1 MIKKSFSRNFS
12 NDFDK
17 GSNTFSPFSTLN
29 NFYSSKRIC
38 QTVTT
43 TTSNNPMK
51 TNSFF
56 YNRKNIDS
64 LKSTRE
70 NINLFHTTLLR
81 NKIKN
86 NEKYKKLVLSSD
98 ENDKFIS
105 IFSDT
110 TKSINNNSIYFNSN
124 KNINKNTKK
133 YFNYNSENKKLLNQ
147 KSSLKKYS
155 KNFKNFSNLKLKD
168 NILIKIP
175 SNHYENLSQF
185 NSKIKQEIKENYIKS
200 YKNNLL
206 NKYILT
212 EENNIK
218 EYQLN
223 INLKKHSLKLYDIFN
238 STYEQYE
245 KNIYFK
251 LSEEQDKNYLL
262 IQKENNLKKQINNL
276 KIKID
281 KNRKILS
288 ENIRN
293 KFFFMCVKNKS
304 KILDN
309 FSRSD
314 YNEIRYDQKLLFHRL
329 YSENVNQKKLFSNKN
344 IINKKVLTKR
354 NSSNFGDFHSFKKQ
368 RTSKTLEILNFDKN
382 YVPRVNKLFVQTPEE
397 FIQYLN
403 SISYKISDLIHNYN
417 VIQDDILKLKKE
429 YAKCKEENEEYY
441 IKYVK
446 KFEIDLENA
455 ERNIKFVKE
464 KNNEL
469 NIIKLR
475 SKRKAKF
482 LKKNIK
488 NVQIKLY
495 EMIGTLKN
503 EMKINKTIK
512 ESNDIEYIKFI
523 EKCVNIVLEK
533 RKILLNLYP
542 IQYKILLNK
551 IERNKKQKQAIINKE
566 KYKQQFNEK
575 IKKVLNKNEKIIFKK
590 NKRAYSVEFK
600 INSNKIDNNLKTNN
614 YRIKNDM
621 YKEFFQLLN
630 D

>member
-1 MIKKSFSRNFS
+1 MLMKKNYSRNFS
-12 NDFDK
+12 KDFDK

-29 NFYSSKRIC
+29 NFHSSNRIC

-51 TNSFF
+51 TTSYF
-56 YNRKNIDS
+56 YNRKSIESN
-64 LKSTRE
+64 KSTRE
-70 NINLFHTTLLR
+70 NINLFHRTLLH

-86 NEKYKKLVLSSD
+86 NEKYKKLFLSND
-98 ENDKFIS
+98 ENEKYVS
-105 IFSDT
+105 IFSAT
-110 TKSINNNSIYFNSN
+110 TKSNFNNSNYFNNN
-124 KNINKNTKK
+124 T
-133 YFNYNSENKKLLNQ
+133 NYKQ
-147 KSSLKKYS
+147 KKYS
-155 KNFKNFSNLKLKD
+155 YNKRIINQKASLNKKFKNFSDLKLKE
-168 NILIKIP
+168 NIITRIS
-175 SNHYENLSQF
+175 SNHFETLSQF
-185 NSKIKQEIKENYIKS
+185 NSKIKKEIKEKYINS
-200 YKNNLL
+200 YKKNLL

-251 LSEEQDKNYLL
+251 LSEEEDKNYLL
-262 IQKENNLKKQINNL
+262 VQKENNLKKQINNL

-288 ENIRN
+288 EIIRN

-329 YSENVNQKKLFSNKN
+329 YSENLNQKILFSNKN
-344 IINKKVLTKR
+344 NNNINKKPLSKR

-382 YVPRVNKLFVQTPEE
+382 YVPRVNRLFVKTPEE

-417 VIQDDILKLKKE
+417 IIQDEILKLKKE
-429 YAKCKEENEEYY
+429 YVNCKKENEEYY
-441 IKYVK
+441 IKYIK
-446 KFEIDLENA
+446 KFESDLEDA
-455 ERNIKFVKE
+455 ERNINFVKE

-469 NIIKLR
+469 KLIKLK
-475 SKRKAKF
+475 SKRKTKF
-482 LKKNIK
+482 LIKNIK
-488 NVQIKLY
+488 NVQIKLH
-495 EMIGTLKN
+495 EIIKSLKN
-503 EMKINKTIK
+503 EMKINKIIK
-512 ESNDIEYIKFI
+512 ESNDIECIKFI
-523 EKCVNIVLEK
+523 ELCVNIVLEK

-551 IERNKKQKQAIINKE
+551 IERIKKQKQAIINKE

-575 IKKVLNKNEKIIFKK
+575 IKKVLNKNEKIIIKK
-590 NKRAYSVEFK
+590 NKRCYSVEFK
-600 INSNKIDNNLKTNN
+600 TNSNKNENNLKNNN